1 MQTSNKENKMDSQ
14 DDKKYKDFF
23 EQIKKFKDIQ
33 TKQKQRGLNDYNMV
47 NVVRKATHEVGM
59 HSNVIY
65 SLIDPNG
72 LHYQNDLF
80 LNIFVK
86 EVLKDIKDDF
96 GTIDTVQVEEITS
109 SLEQNKRIDFT
120 IKSDKYYIG
129 IEMKVNHHDSTNQLS
144 DYYEDLNNK
153 AKNDK
158 EQKVKIYYLTKNG
171 KKADSK
177 SHNDIPYIP
186 ISFKEHIMN
195 WIKECQKEVKNITNL
210 NEAFENYKQIVQ
222 KITKQYKGNVMT
234 ITEYLAQVETSKQKE
249 YIDMLNSINTE
260 YIKEKARMKKKFFID
275 DLLSYLADKLK
286 ENEWKVKFSGNEKDI
301 NKKYKVN
308 IQFYKKDNWKIVYW
322 LRFDKN
328 NMNKMYW
335 AVAKKDSTINIESIS
350 SKITPKSEHKQT
362 PTSILWDYSKY
373 DLETNIEYLIN
384 NENNKLAQKILDE
397 FNDIMYKL
405 ENDYKY
411 SLEDMNN
418 DISQLQI

>member
-1 MQTSNKENKMDSQ
+1 MKNLDYE
-14 DDKKYKDFF
+14 DFF
-23 EQIKKFKDIQ
+23 EQIKKFKDTQ

-80 LNIFVK
+80 LNIFIK
-86 EVLKDIKDDF
+86 EVLEIKDF
-96 GTIDTVQVEEITS
+96 GIIDSVNAEEITS
-109 SLEQNKRIDFT
+109 SLKQNKRIDFT

-129 IEMKVNHHDSTNQLS
+129 IEMKVNHHDSKNQLS
-144 DYYEDLNNK
+144 DYYEDLSNK

-158 EQKVKIYYLTKNG
+158 DQKVKIYYLTKNG

-177 SHNDIPYIP
+177 SHNGIPYIP
-186 ISFKEHIMN
+186 ISFKEHIIN
-195 WIKECQKEVKNITNL
+195 WIKECQKEVKDITNL

-222 KITKQYKGNVMT
+222 KITKQYEGNVMT

-249 YIDMLNSINTE
+249 YIDILNSINTE

-275 DLLSYLADKLK
+275 DLVSYLADNLINK
-286 ENEWKVKFSGNEKDI
+286 WKVKFSGNEKDI

-350 SKITPKSEHKQT
+350 SKITQEFGHKQT
-362 PTSILWDYSKY
+362 LTSILWDYSKY

-397 FNDIMYKL
+397 FNDIIYKL